1 MVHVCVCISD
11 HAHSEDLFSCCTL
24 LINWGLTLCLIEDRL
39 TSSCFVG
46 CLLASVFVVLDRDTL
61 CTRTTQIKEG
71 LNCFFCLVPYNII
84 TFEVSFNRHQQLP
97 SFSACLCLS
106 LPACLS
112 VSLPL
117 SLPFLSFYPSLVR
130 PYCYWFYSYLPIHC
144 FTFLE
149 HVWSDCSQERPSH
162 AQPS

>member
-1 MVHVCVCISD
+1 MYVCASVIMHTQKTYFPVAHYWSTEDWLFAWLKTGWLLHVLLVACLLQCL
-11 HAHSEDLFSCCTL
+11 LFWT
-24 LINWGLTLCLIEDRL
+24 GTLCVLVQRRSRRAWTVSSAWFLTTLSPLRSALIDIS
-39 TSSCFVG
+39 T
-46 CLLASVFVVLDRDTL
+46 
-61 CTRTTQIKEG
+61 
-71 LNCFFCLVPYNII
+71 
-84 TFEVSFNRHQQLP
+84 LP